1 MRGKLLGITG
11 AVALWAPIASAAM
24 PKQAVCAM
32 QQAVVCGSVEVC
44 ERVLPGAVNLPA
56 LMRFDVTAGVIESR
70 RESGEVRKSKIGSS
84 SEEADALVLNG
95 IDDGHPWAMRVDV
108 ESGNFTLTVLRDDEG
123 FLGFGVCS
131 AKILD

>member
-11 AVALWAPIASAAM
+11 AVALWAPIASAEA
-24 PKQAVCAM
+24 PKQAICAM

-44 ERVLPGAVNLPA
+44 ERVLPAAVNLPA
-56 LMRFDVTAGVIESR
+56 LMRFDVAAGVIESR
-70 RESGEVRKSKIGSS
+70 RENGDVRTSKIAASS
-84 SEEADALVLNG
+84 DESDALVLNG

-108 ESGNFTLTVLRDDEG
+108 ESGNFTLTVLRAEEG